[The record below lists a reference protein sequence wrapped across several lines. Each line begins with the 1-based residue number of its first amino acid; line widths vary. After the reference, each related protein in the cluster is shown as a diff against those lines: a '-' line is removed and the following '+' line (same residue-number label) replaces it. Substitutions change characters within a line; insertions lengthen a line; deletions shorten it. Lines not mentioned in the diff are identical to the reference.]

1 MKFTSLAI
9 SFLLLTTLILPGQE
23 AATKPQDTDKLAE
36 VKRLEEQIKELERT
50 PGTVTVRVSGK
61 KESDASINVAVER
74 TELMAPSS
82 VGAKEVR
89 VTSKKTLDIDLK
101 DIAVPDEY
109 INEKVATSF
118 LTQHQIGTCEG
129 VKIMQVAATGDYDVA
144 EDYVYDGGTYK
155 ITAWKGFR
163 YDRASIPRIFW
174 VIIDKDSLSNV
185 APLFHDLLYRHG
197 GKLPPERV
205 TPYRTF
211 SRAET
216 DNLFRE
222 LMGKCGVG
230 AVRRELAYRAVRDF
244 AGSAWN
250 GN

>member
-9 SFLLLTTLILPGQE
+9 SLFLLTALVIPAQE
-23 AATKPQDTDKLAE
+23 GAKPQDTDKLSE
-36 VKRLEEQIKELERT
+36 VKKLEDQIKELERN
-50 PGTVTVRVSGK
+50 PGTVKVRVSGK
-61 KESDASINVAVER
+61 KESTASINVAVER
-74 TELMAPSS
+74 TELMAPS
-82 VGAKEVR
+82 GDEGKEEK
-89 VTSKKTLDIDLK
+89 VTTKKSLDIDLK
-101 DIAVPDEY
+101 NIAVPDDY
-109 INEKVATSF
+109 INEKVAASF
-118 LTQHQIGTCEG
+118 LAEHQIGTCQG
-129 VKIMQVAATGDYDVA
+129 VKVMQVGATGDYDVA
-144 EDYVYDGGTYK
+144 DDYVYDGGTYK

-197 GKLPPERV
+197 GELPQERV

-211 SRAET
+211 SRLET

-230 AVRRELAYRAVRDF
+230 AVRRELAYRAVRNF
-244 AGSAWN
+244 SGFAWN
-250 GN
+250 GK

>member
-1 MKFTSLAI
+1 MKFTSLVIAV
-9 SFLLLTTLILPGQE
+9 LLLTTLVIPAQE
-23 AATKPQDTDKLAE
+23 TATKPQDPDKLAG
-36 VKRLEEQIKELERT
+36 VKKLEDQIKELERT
-50 PGTVTVRVSGK
+50 PGTVKVRVSGK
-61 KESDASINVAVER
+61 RESDASINVAVE
-74 TELMAPSS
+74 TTQLMAPSTE
-82 VGAKEVR
+82 GGKEEKA
-89 VTSKKTLDIDLK
+89 TTTKTLDIDLK
-101 DIAVPDEY
+101 DIDVPDEY
-109 INEKVATSF
+109 IDQKVAASF
-118 LTQHQIGTCEG
+118 LAETQIGNCPG
-129 VKIMQVAATGDYDVA
+129 VKVSQIGATRDYDVV
-144 EDYVYDGGTYK
+144 EDYVYDSGTYK

-197 GKLPPERV
+197 GKLPQDRV

-216 DNLFRE
+216 DNLFKE

-230 AVRRELAYRAVRDF
+230 GVRRELAYRAVRDF
-244 AGSAWN
+244 GSFAWN